1 MFVNN
6 LTRALYQQLLSQ
18 FQANYLADLPAGTP
32 VEIHLPFWAYLDP
45 ENIQYRDPHESL
57 SEEQALQILR
67 GQSFNLEVGATTD
80 EAEEAENAST
90 IWWNPEISD

>member
-32 VEIHLPFWAYLDP
+32 VEIRLPFWAYLDP
-45 ENIQYRDPHESL
+45 ENIHYRDPQDPL
-57 SEEQALQILR
+57 TEEQASQIIH
-67 GQSFNLEVGATTD
+67 GQFFNLRPDDEVPDD
-80 EAEEAENAST
+80 EATARPT
-90 IWWNPEISD
+90 VWWNPEISD

>member
-1 MFVNN
+1 VFVNN

-32 VEIHLPFWAYLDP
+32 VEIRLPFWAYLDP
-45 ENIQYRDPHESL
+45 ENIHYRDPQESL

-67 GQSFNLEVGATTD
+67 GQFFNLDPAATPKETD
-80 EAEEAENAST
+80 EADNTAT
-90 IWWNPEISD
+90 VWWNPEISD